1 MDKELEL
8 LIQKVK
14 RQEKLEAMLGD
25 LRAREREFAGREL
38 ELRECCLKE
47 QADVD
52 KLENHSI
59 IAYFQSI
66 AGTRKEKLDK
76 ERREALEALAKHKLV
91 LTELGDIRNHIRYYE
106 EEMEQLKGCREL
118 YETRIAEKRE
128 ILRGTESA
136 GGRELL
142 ALENQLAEIKSYQK
156 ELQEAM
162 EAGTRAL
169 ATVGEV
175 QASLNTAK
183 SWSTYD
189 MLGGSLIADVVK
201 HNHMDKA
208 QKLLDELQLQLG
220 RFRTELSDV
229 YIQSNLKVNVDGFE
243 RYADIFLDNFFTD
256 WEIYDRIQRSQKEVD
271 AIRER
276 VSDVISKLKGM
287 KLSALDQEK
296 QVQGKIETLIAQNA
310 DFA

>member
-1 MDKELEL
+1 
-8 LIQKVK
+8 
-14 RQEKLEAMLGD
+14 
-25 LRAREREFAGREL
+25 
-38 ELRECCLKE
+38 
-47 QADVD
+47 
-52 KLENHSI
+52 
-59 IAYFQSI
+59 
-66 AGTRKEKLDK
+66 
-76 ERREALEALAKHKLV
+76 
-91 LTELGDIRNHIRYYE
+91 
-106 EEMEQLKGCREL
+106 MEQLKGCREL
-118 YETRIAEKRE
+118 YEARIAEKRE

-142 ALENQLAEIKSYQK
+142 TLENQLAEIKSYQK

-276 VSDVISKLKGM
+276 ISDVIAKLKGM
-287 KLSALDQEK
+287 KLSTLDQEK
-296 QVQGKIETLIAQNA
+296 QIQGKIETLIAQNA